1 MLSPAFTAK
10 WEPTKMR
17 SRIISR
23 EKMNQRK
30 MYLVSV
36 IRTGLQVRFHC
47 ISFINMRTMIEVERE
62 TELGERESRRCSQLP
77 GSK

>member
-1 MLSPAFTAK
+1 MLHNGCKWWYNIIMLSPAFTAK

-30 MYLVSV
+30 QKL
-36 IRTGLQVRFHC
+36 
-47 ISFINMRTMIEVERE
+47 
-62 TELGERESRRCSQLP
+62 
-77 GSK
+77 